1 MILLYNTSAHTY
13 INMTEYLTSIA
24 DSTGNIYRLLM
35 LFNLDTLFEGTKKRT
50 AWRGRYAKDEQG
62 KPLTEKL
69 AITDDERDM
78 FDDLMLRG
86 SNEVF
91 LKMSAWAKGIAGA
104 NRFNVKFGTPVV
116 SGSVISGGTTAI
128 LTDTSQALT
137 VNALAGY
144 KLVITTAGV
153 EQNQERTIVS
163 NTADTI
169 TLDSAFT
176 TDVTGLEYSV
186 MTQTDDFIVYYLD
199 MNIEWDL
206 NMIHQAY
213 ESAREALISYFVK
226 EWFVVNRYI
235 DDAAIEGGKYEIE
248 LVKIKQALS
257 QRKTPLRRSGE
268 IFS

>member
-1 MILLYNTSAHTY
+1 MILLYNTSTNTY
-13 INMTEYLTSIA
+13 VNITTYLTSIEA
-24 DSTGNIYRLLM
+24 SPGNNYRLLM

-50 AWRGRYAKDEQG
+50 AWRSRFAKDEQG
-62 KPLTEKL
+62 KSLTAKL

-78 FDDLMLRG
+78 FDDLMQRG
-86 SNEVF
+86 CNEVF
-91 LKMSAWAKGIAGA
+91 RKMSAWAKDIPGA
-104 NRFNVKFGTPVV
+104 NRFNVKFGEPVK
-116 SGSVISGGTTAI
+116 SGSVTSGGTSAV
-128 LTDTSQALT
+128 LTDTSKTLT
-137 VNALAGY
+137 VNELAGY
-144 KLVITTAGV
+144 KLVITSAGV

-199 MNIEWDL
+199 MSLEWDL

-213 ESAREALISYFVK
+213 ESAREALISFFVK

-235 DDAAIEGGKYEIE
+235 DDAAIEGGKYDIE